1 MYSLMTHNDLDA
13 CGCIL
18 NLEQKVKFANIY
30 STGYYDFDT
39 VVNDILLNCK
49 DDYLIIAD
57 VCFSQKKELLLKLYN
72 KFKKI
77 IFIDHHLYPENF
89 FNDFPNMKV
98 IYDTSKCAT
107 LLCNEHFQILD
118 PKLREFSERVNVYDI
133 WVSEDKR
140 FNQMLYFNEY
150 FWQLRKTL
158 SLRDSALKILNLDKN
173 EYSEWLT
180 KYITEKENT
189 IKKFREEGIIQNI
202 GDLTFVLTRQYFN
215 FILVEEMQNG
225 KEFVVAINKG
235 VFGVRIKSSSTL
247 SKQQKDKLRELL
259 TGGQQGHENCFTYK
273 IESSDFESVRNEM
286 KRICECIETVRSL
299 N

>member
-1 MYSLMTHNDLDA
+1 
-13 CGCIL
+13 
-18 NLEQKVKFANIY
+18 
-30 STGYYDFDT
+30 
-39 VVNDILLNCK
+39 
-49 DDYLIIAD
+49 
-57 VCFSQKKELLLKLYN
+57 
-72 KFKKI
+72 
-77 IFIDHHLYPENF
+77 
-89 FNDFPNMKV
+89 MKV

-189 IKKFREEGIIQNI
+189 IKKFRHLGP
-202 GDLTFVLTRQYFN
+202 GP
-215 FILVEEMQNG
+215 G
-225 KEFVVAINKG
+225 W
-235 VFGVRIKSSSTL
+235 
-247 SKQQKDKLRELL
+247 
-259 TGGQQGHENCFTYK
+259 
-273 IESSDFESVRNEM
+273 
-286 KRICECIETVRSL
+286 
-299 N
+299 

>member
-18 NLEQKVKFANIY
+18 NLEQKVKFTNIY

-49 DDYLIIAD
+49 DDYLIVAD
-57 VCFSQKKELLLKLYN
+57 VCFSQKKEFLLKLYN

-133 WVSEDKR
+133 WVKDDKR
-140 FNQMLYFNEY
+140 FNQMLYLNEY
-150 FWQLRKTL
+150 FW
-158 SLRDSALKILNLDKN
+158 KITKELNLREASYKLLNIDVN
-173 EYSEWLT
+173 EYKKWLIDYVET
-180 KYITEKENT
+180 KDLT
-189 IKKFREEGIIQNI
+189 IREYKDAGIIQRV
-202 GDLTFVLTRQYFN
+202 GELTFVLTRNFFN
-215 FILVEEMQNG
+215 FILTEEMQKG
-225 KEFVVAINKG
+225 QEFVIAINHG
-235 VFGVRIKSSSTL
+235 VFGVRINSSSTL